1 MESKKDAYNSSSS
14 RRNFVK
20 NISLGV
26 VSLPF
31 LAFSDVNT
39 NTSNIDINQSNYD
52 DINWKAVRK
61 QFILSKDRKYFNT
74 AGLGPSPKVVVEAVY
89 RAMLNLENKGEHG
102 HEQTE
107 VVHEKLG
114 KFLKTTAAEIGI
126 TRNATESMNI
136 VARCLPLKAGDE
148 IILTKHEHIGGTAP
162 WLALQKDIG
171 IVIKLIDLDLTGEKN
186 IDIIKQAVSEKT
198 KVVSFSHVTCT
209 TGLKLPAKEIA
220 TLCREKGIFSV
231 VDGAQALGMI
241 PIDLQDINP
250 DFYVASAHKWLFGP
264 KGTGI
269 LFINK
274 SVIAKCSPTFAG
286 AYTNCTYDLN
296 TLSMEYRETAQR
308 EEYGTRNTP
317 ITLGIGTAIDFISS
331 IGIEN
336 IEARG
341 QELAT
346 YFKQGLAT
354 NPHIEILSPLK
365 IRCASSIVTFRS
377 PKLDYNELNQKL
389 GTDYGLRVRGIYEND
404 LNGIRV
410 SFAVFNSKKEVEL
423 LVSALADILIS

>member
-1 MESKKDAYNSSSS
+1 MEPKKDAENLSSS
-14 RRNFVK
+14 RREFVK
-20 NISLGV
+20 KLSLGA

-31 LAFSDVNT
+31 LAFSDVEVKTSNFT
-39 NTSNIDINQSNYD
+39 INTSKYC

-61 QFILSKDRKYFNT
+61 QFLLTKNRKYLNT
-74 AGLGPSPKVVVEAVY
+74 AGLGPSPKVVVETVY
-89 RAMLNLENKGEHG
+89 QSMLNLENKGEHG

-107 VVHEKLG
+107 AVHEKLA
-114 KFLKTTAAEIGI
+114 KFLNTNAAEIGV

-171 IVIKLIDLDLTGEKN
+171 IVIKLIDLDLSGEN
-186 IDIIKQAVSEKT
+186 NLDIIKNAITEKT
-198 KVVSFSHVTCT
+198 KVLSFSHVTCT

-220 TLCREKGIFSV
+220 AFCKEKGIFSV

-264 KGTGI
+264 KGTGVI
-269 LFINK
+269 FINK
-274 SVIAKCSPTFAG
+274 SVIAQCSPTFVG

-317 ITLGIGTAIDFISS
+317 ITLGIGTAVNFISS

-336 IEARG
+336 IAARG
-341 QELAT
+341 LELAD
-346 YFKQGLAT
+346 YFKQGVAT
-354 NPHIEILSPLK
+354 NPHIKILSPLNPTY
-365 IRCASSIVTFRS
+365 ASSIVTFNS
-377 PKLDYNELNQKL
+377 PKLDYTELNQKL
-389 GTDYGLRVRGIYEND
+389 RNDYGLRVRGIYEND

-423 LVSALADILIS
+423 LVSALAEILIS